1 MSDSYKE
8 AERLKHLKI
17 MILESFGRYDS
28 CKCSEKPSYLK
39 DRRCDM
45 RYDIQPNERAFS
57 TKEVA
62 EEVGIATPTVRKYG
76 QILERNGYEFM
87 KDGDRRIFVQTDI
100 SALIALRDTDKPLDD
115 TAKDIVEQQKEKLAG
130 SNETNIATSDTSNT
144 YENLPQDPSQ
154 LKEVLMYLANE
165 LAAAREMNVQLAND
179 MSQLKNKVS
188 QLQQDHHVISSS
200 IGNSAQRTN
209 AKIEKL
215 AEQQN
220 AHYDALLQQ
229 EKERSELLQKEI
241 EKMRDEQKKVWN
253 SQNDFNKRLE
263 EEMQQRQRGLGWLL
277 SLFRK

>member
-1 MSDSYKE
+1 
-8 AERLKHLKI
+8 
-17 MILESFGRYDS
+17 
-28 CKCSEKPSYLK
+28 
-39 DRRCDM
+39 M

-87 KDGDRRIFVQTDI
+87 KDGDRRIFVQSDI

-115 TAKDIVEQQKEKLAG
+115 TAKDLVEQQKGRLKG
-130 SNETNIATSDTSNT
+130 SNETNIATSDTNDT
-144 YENLPQDPSQ
+144 YENFPHDPNQ
-154 LKEVLMYLANE
+154 YKEVFMFLVNE
-165 LAAAREMNVQLAND
+165 LAAAREMNVQMAND
-179 MSQLKNKVS
+179 MSQLKTKVS

-200 IGNSAQRTN
+200 IGNAAQRTN

-215 AEQQN
+215 TEQQTT
-220 AHYDALLQQ
+220 HYETLLQQ
-229 EKERSELLQKEI
+229 EKQRSELLQKEI
-241 EKMRDEQKKVWN
+241 EKMWDEQKKEWS

-263 EEMQQRQRGLGWLL
+263 EEIQKRQIKWGWLF